1 MPLDR
6 LGLPIIDP
14 APDRPPGWEDSPAGK
29 AVFTGAG
36 WGAAAGL
43 VVAQIVMAGG
53 AVETP
58 FGVIYRDDV
67 VVTLALSI
75 GIGTALGAGLG
86 WLVVRARAW
95 LSAR

>member
-1 MPLDR
+1 V
-6 LGLPIIDP
+6 
-14 APDRPPGWEDSPAGK
+14 S
-29 AVFTGAG
+29 
-36 WGAAAGL
+36 
-43 VVAQIVMAGG
+43 QIVMAGG